1 MQKPIRF
8 AALALF
14 SVFAVT
20 SHAQSAPIAVVN
32 GKPIPQE
39 RLDLRVKMLAAQG
52 QQADTPEMRK
62 AVRDDLIN
70 IELMSQEAT
79 RKNLDKQ
86 PDTIHQ
92 LELTR
97 ESVLVGAFIQDYVK
111 THPISDGALTKEYE
125 QLKTTLGNKEYKLSH
140 ILVEKENDAKS
151 IAAKLKK
158 GAKFAKLA
166 EINSKDAGS
175 KDNAGDLGW
184 IPVGNIPSAF
194 AKPFGDAV
202 MTLSKGQVSAP
213 VQSQFG
219 WHVIKLDDVRDLSLP
234 PFEEVKPQIAQRL
247 QQQSIQSLI
256 TELRAAAKIE

>member
-1 MQKPIRF
+1 MQKILKL

-14 SVFAVT
+14 SAFAAQAY
-20 SHAQSAPIAVVN
+20 AQSAPVAVVN

-39 RLDLRVKMLAAQG
+39 RLELRVKMLATQG

-70 IELMSQEAT
+70 IELMSQEAA

-86 PDTIHQ
+86 PETAQQ

-111 THPISDGALTKEYE
+111 SHPVSDEVLSKEYE
-125 QLKTTLGNKEYKLSH
+125 HLKSTLGNKEYKLSH
-140 ILVEKENDAKS
+140 ILVEKESDAKS

-158 GAKFAKLA
+158 GAKFDKLA
-166 EINSKDAGS
+166 TINTKDVGS
-175 KDNAGDLGW
+175 KDLGGDLGW
-184 IPVGNIPSAF
+184 IPVGNIPTAF

-219 WHVIKLDDVRDLSLP
+219 WHLIKLDDVRDLSLP
-234 PFEEVKPQIAQRL
+234 PFADVKPQIAQRL
-247 QQQSIQSLI
+247 QQQAIQSLI
-256 TELRAAAKIE
+256 TELRATAKIE